1 MAFDHKLLSIYLWLI
16 IRYFHCR
23 LIGSI
28 NKDNIPYLSRVIM
41 ENYSWKRRKYLEG
54 SAKKKTS
61 SIHWPS
67 YKYYSLLSCSFF
79 SQNLLN
85 VITCSLICSFL
96 YLLPVLA
103 QNLIFCVRWDVH
115 DLYLV
120 RRELHSSISRSN
132 SWNQKQSD
140 INYKTITS
148 FLLQAE
154 FRGRS
159 IWQGEKRYISW
170 KRIPGT
176 LSKKINQQRL
186 GIYERGP

>member
-1 MAFDHKLLSIYLWLI
+1 MAFNDKLLSTYLWLI
-16 IRYFHCR
+16 IGYFHCR

-28 NKDNIPYLSRVIM
+28 NKDNIPSLSRVIM
-41 ENYSWKRRKYLEG
+41 ENYFWKRRKYLEG
-54 SAKKKTS
+54 STKKKTS
-61 SIHWPS
+61 SIHWPF
-67 YKYYSLLSCSFF
+67 SCSFF

-96 YLLPVLA
+96 YLLPVLV

-120 RRELHSSISRSN
+120 RRELHGSISRSN